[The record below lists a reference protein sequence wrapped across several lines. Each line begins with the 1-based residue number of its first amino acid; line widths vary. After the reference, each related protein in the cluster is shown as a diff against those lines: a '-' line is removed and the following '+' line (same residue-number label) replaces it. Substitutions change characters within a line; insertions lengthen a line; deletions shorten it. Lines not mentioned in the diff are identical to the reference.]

1 MEIAVNVHGTR
12 VVQKMVEVADADEQ
26 AEAIVGAI
34 EPLAMDLVRDTK
46 PNPYL
51 NLSPNPSLN
60 PSPSPNPNPNPYP
73 NPDPDPNPSPHPHP
87 HPKPHQVRD
96 MNGNHVVQR
105 MLAVM
110 GKQRASLT

>member
-34 EPLAMDLVRDTK
+34 EPLAMDLVRD
-46 PNPYL
+46 
-51 NLSPNPSLN
+51 
-60 PSPSPNPNPNPYP
+60 
-73 NPDPDPNPSPHPHP
+73 
-87 HPKPHQVRD
+87 
-96 MNGNHVVQR
+96 MNGNHVIQR

-110 GKQRASLT
+110 GKQPASLT